1 MLLNLNMWRRI
12 NLFKSSSNSEYM
24 PSKIEIIGF
33 RSMLLFWGVGFIF
46 LISSGFSYYM
56 YWSHWNSIKELAN
69 KSIQCESRLISGIPA
84 CNSTYNGAYEDCRS
98 SINAKCDDHRSE
110 LFQQDAREWDERKEW
125 TLCIAFFLFVSLH
138 LPSTALDGWWLVD
151 FIHFGFYKNRNLL
164 EGWFPKICIRVGY
177 KHACLSLDPDLLMR
191 VIY

>member
-1 MLLNLNMWRRI
+1 MLVSFWHEQFPFENCCTWTLSAA
-12 NLFKSSSNSEYM
+12 FKSSSNSEYM

-125 TLCIAFFLFVSLH
+125 TLCIAFFFVCFSTFAFYSIRWVMTGRLH
-138 LPSTALDGWWLVD
+138 PFWIL
-151 FIHFGFYKNRNLL
+151 
-164 EGWFPKICIRVGY
+164 
-177 KHACLSLDPDLLMR
+177 
-191 VIY
+191 